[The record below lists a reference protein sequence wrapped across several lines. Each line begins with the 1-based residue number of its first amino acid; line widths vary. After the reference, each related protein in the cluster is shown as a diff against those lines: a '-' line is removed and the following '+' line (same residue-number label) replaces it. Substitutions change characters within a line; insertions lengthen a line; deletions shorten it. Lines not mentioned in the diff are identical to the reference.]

1 MSKKITYKRSIYT
14 FLDLLGDV
22 GGLLDGLRIFGGLFA
37 SFYTFI
43 FGNPLTAFIVNAV
56 YKVDKRTARIE
67 SSASDIE
74 RINRRTRLETLACQC
89 LRGKKQKKLHERAID
104 RTDSVL
110 EIDNFIKT
118 QVQIKAALKAIFT
131 KSERY
136 LLRNNRNFVVNSI
149 SSSDSS

>member
-1 MSKKITYKRSIYT
+1 M
-14 FLDLLGDV
+14 LGDV
-22 GGLLDGLRIFGGLFA
+22 GGLLDGLRILGGFLA
-37 SFYTFI
+37 SFYTLI

-56 YKVDKRTARIE
+56 YKVDKRTARIK
-67 SSASDIE
+67 SPATDIE
-74 RINRRTRLETLACQC
+74 LINKRTRLETLACQC
-89 LRGKKQKKLHERAID
+89 LRGRKQKKWHERATD

-118 QVQIKAALKAIFT
+118 QIQIKAAFKAIFT